1 LNDARRSATT
11 TLLDAGAVLRTGRRP
26 AIVAALCVGLLIFLL
41 YHLTRFSLAK
51 VWPLVPWGDAWII
64 HDMSRAVFAASDYPA
79 RLALGNMNELFPYSP
94 SAVILFRGLTAA
106 GPAIF
111 MATWLLMMAAG
122 LLASIRA
129 SVAQEERGEL
139 AANWLLIGAIA
150 LVFASA
156 PVTWDLRNA
165 NSNLIYLG
173 VVLAG
178 YALMGRRPLIAGA
191 LVALSISLKLYS
203 GLLMVWLL
211 LNGPRRAFYSC
222 VAASVVLWIVLP
234 VVFFGIEGAVQI
246 YWGWYEQ
253 VRIVGD
259 PWVYALLAENRGGPP
274 IITLRRAV
282 MFLTGEA
289 ANATRTQVYVL
300 MLCAVW
306 AAALA
311 WYAWRAGRAGRVGIP
326 SRAALA
332 DWTVLLL
339 APLPFSPWLEPYHA
353 IPLLPGAI
361 LCVIIVLDERVA
373 AKNRIIALAALLALA
388 LAALVSSFPVRGLQ
402 LLVQFLTLTVALGL
416 LRPTLHNGTSSHPQ
430 LRGV

>member
-1 LNDARRSATT
+1 MTT
-11 TLLDAGAVLRTGRRP
+11 AFINAGAVLRAGRRP
-26 AIVAALCVGLLIFLL
+26 EIVAALCVGLLIFLL
-41 YHLTRFSLAK
+41 YHLTRFSLST
-51 VWPLVPWGDAWII
+51 VWPLVLRGDAWII
-64 HDMSRAVFAASDYPA
+64 HDSSRAVFAASDYPA
-79 RLALGNMNELFPYSP
+79 RLALGNMNAVFPYSP
-94 SAVILFRGLTAA
+94 SAVVLFRSLTAA

-111 MATWLLMMAAG
+111 MATWLLMTAVG
-122 LLASIRA
+122 LLASMRA
-129 SVAQEERGEL
+129 SVAQEERSEL
-139 AANWLLIGAIA
+139 AGNWLLIGAIA
-150 LVFASA
+150 LVFASS

-178 YALMGRRPLIAGA
+178 YALMGRRPLLAGA

-222 VAASVVLWIVLP
+222 VAACVVLWIALP
-234 VVFFGIEGAVQI
+234 VVFFGIEGAVRI

-259 PWVYALLAENRGGPP
+259 PWVYIQYPDSREGPP
-274 IITLRRAV
+274 LITLRKAV
-282 MFLTGEA
+282 MFLTDEA
-289 ANATRTQVYVL
+289 ADAARTQVYVL

-306 AAALA
+306 GAALA
-311 WYAWRAGRAGRVGIP
+311 WYAWRAGRAGRVGVP
-326 SRAALA
+326 SRAALS

-373 AKNRIIALAALLALA
+373 AKDRIIALAALLALA
-388 LAALVSSFPVRGLQ
+388 LAAFVTTPFPVRGLR
-402 LLVQFLTLTVALGL
+402 LLAQFLALTVALGL
-416 LRPTLHNGTSSHPQ
+416 LRPRLPNGTSSAAAH
-430 LRGV
+430 RGA

>member
-1 LNDARRSATT
+1 MTT
-11 TLLDAGAVLRTGRRP
+11 ASINAGAVLRAGRRP
-26 AIVAALCVGLLIFLL
+26 AIVAALCVGLLVFLL
-41 YHLTRFSLAK
+41 YHLTRFSLST
-51 VWPLVPWGDAWII
+51 VWPLVPRGDAWII
-64 HDMSRAVFAASDYPA
+64 YESSRAVFAASDYPA
-79 RLALGNMNELFPYSP
+79 RLALGNMNGLFPYSP
-94 SAVILFRGLTAA
+94 SAVILFRGMTAA

-111 MATWLLMMAAG
+111 MVAWLLMMAAG

-129 SVAQEERGEL
+129 SVAQEDRGEIVG
-139 AANWLLIGAIA
+139 NWLLIGAIA
-150 LVFASA
+150 MVFASS

-178 YALMGRRPLIAGA
+178 YALMGRRPLLAGA

-203 GLLMVWLL
+203 GLLMLWLM
-211 LNGPRRAFYSC
+211 LNGPRQAFYSC
-222 VAASVVLWIVLP
+222 VAASVVLWIALP
-234 VVFFGIEGAVQI
+234 VAFFGIEGAVQI

-259 PWVYALLAENRGGPP
+259 PWVYTMLAENRGGPP
-274 IITLRRAV
+274 IITLRKAV

-289 ANATRTQVYVL
+289 ADATRTQVYVL
-300 MLCAVW
+300 MLWSVW

-361 LCVIIVLDERVA
+361 LCVIIVLDERGA
-373 AKNRIIALAALLALA
+373 AKDRIIALAALLALA
-388 LAALVSSFPVRGLQ
+388 LMAFVIAPFPLRGLRLLAQ
-402 LLVQFLTLTVALGL
+402 LLALTVALGL
-416 LRPTLHNGTSSHPQ
+416 LRPQLLNGTSSVPP
-430 LRGV
+430 LRAT

>member
-1 LNDARRSATT
+1 VTGPFIKAD
-11 TLLDAGAVLRTGRRP
+11 AVLRAGRRP
-26 AIVAALCVGLLIFLL
+26 EAVAALCVILLVFLL
-41 YHLTRFSLAK
+41 YHLIRFSLSK

-64 HDMSRAVFAASDYPA
+64 HDTSQTVFAASDYAA
-79 RLALGNMNELFPYSP
+79 RLALGNMNAVFPYSP
-94 SAVILFRGLTAA
+94 SAVILFRGLAAA
-106 GPAIF
+106 GPAFF

-122 LLASIRA
+122 LLTSIRA
-129 SVAQEERGEL
+129 SVAQEERGDL

-150 LVFASA
+150 LVFASS

-178 YALMGRRPLIAGA
+178 YALMNRRPLLAGA

-222 VAASVVLWIVLP
+222 VAVCVMLWIVLP
-234 VVFFGIEGAVQI
+234 VLFFGIDGAVRI

-253 VRIVGD
+253 IRIVGD
-259 PWVYALLAENRGGPP
+259 PWVYSQYPVSGEGPP
-274 IITLRRAV
+274 LVTLRKAV
-282 MFLTGEA
+282 MFLTGAPADA
-289 ANATRTQVYVL
+289 ARTQIYVL
-300 MLCAVW
+300 MLLALW
-306 AAALA
+306 GAALA
-311 WYAWRAGRAGRVGIP
+311 WYGWRAVRAGCVGIP

-353 IPLLPGAI
+353 IPLFPGAM
-361 LCVIIVLDERVA
+361 LCVILVLDERLA
-373 AKNRIIALAALLALA
+373 AKERIIALAALVALA
-388 LAALVSSFPVRGLQ
+388 VAPLLIAPFPLRGLR
-402 LLVQFLTLTVALGL
+402 LLVQFLALTIALGL
-416 LRPTLHNGTSSHPQ
+416 LRPTLHNGTSSGPK
-430 LRGV
+430 LRDA